1 MLSDTTHHLKERRIS
16 KLASEVLAIKAAS
29 GLVNLMANKPVSGAI
44 KDSTVAQI
52 SAALFYKTNVM
63 AKLASNPQFQSA
75 FRNVIFDQLE
85 VDFGDY
91 IDAKSRTSP
100 KSFHHVYEWGR
111 IGDDEARLF
120 KLKKLP
126 SDGLSLKVNYELTD
140 SKSFVPSENSN
151 NRHVFVRKAEV
162 MEEGK
167 TVVIAPRFSER
178 LVFDVSGYTVFMP
191 KGQSVT
197 VRRPGGAATKNSF
210 FSAYRYFFTGQLVN
224 MSIKK
229 SGFQRLFN
237 SSISRALGVPSQ
249 IKTVKYSFSPNQLA
263 NEAEAATSAAFARLV
278 NG

>member
-1 MLSDTTHHLKERRIS
+1 MT
-16 KLASEVLAIKAAS
+16 SEILAIQAAS
-29 GLVNLMANKPVSGAI
+29 GLVNLMSNKPVSGVI
-44 KDSTVAQI
+44 RDSTVAQI

-63 AKLASNPQFQSA
+63 AKLASNAQFQSA
-75 FRNVIFDQLE
+75 FRNVIFDQLQ

-100 KSFHHVYEWGR
+100 KAFHHVYEWGQP
-111 IGDDEARLF
+111 GDSQSRLF

-126 SDGLSLKVNYELTD
+126 ADGLSLKINYELID

-151 NRHVFVRKAEV
+151 NRHVFVKKASI

-167 TVVIAPRFSER
+167 TVVISPRSSER
-178 LVFDVSGYTVFMP
+178 LVFDINGYTVFMP
-191 KGQSVT
+191 KGDSVT
-197 VRRPGGAATKNSF
+197 VRKPGGAATKNSF
-210 FSAYRYFFTGQLVN
+210 LSAYKYFFTGQLVN

-237 SSISRALGVPSQ
+237 SSLSRALGVPAQ
-249 IKTVKYSFSPNQLA
+249 VKTVKYSFSPNQLA
-263 NEAEAATSAAFARLV
+263 NEADAATSIAFARLA

>member
-1 MLSDTTHHLKERRIS
+1 MDITHHYKERRIS
-16 KLASEVLAIKAAS
+16 KLASEILAIRAAS
-29 GLVNLMANKPVSGAI
+29 GLVNLMSNRPASGAI

-63 AKLASNPQFQSA
+63 AKLASNAQFQSA
-75 FRNVIFDQLE
+75 FRNVIFDQLQ

-91 IDAKSRTSP
+91 VDAKSRTSP

-111 IGDDEARLF
+111 IGEDEARLF

-126 SDGLSLKVNYELTD
+126 ADGLSLKVNYELID

-151 NRHVFVRKAEV
+151 NKHVFVKKASV
-162 MEEGK
+162 MEDGK

-178 LVFDVSGYTVFMP
+178 LVFDVDGYTVFMP
-191 KGQSVT
+191 KGESVT
-197 VRRPGGAATKNSF
+197 VRKPGGAGVKNSF

-237 SSISRALGVPSQ
+237 SSLSRALGVPAQ
-249 IKTVKYSFSPNQLA
+249 VKTVKYSFSANQLA
-263 NEAEAATSAAFARLV
+263 NEADAATSAAFARLA

>member
-1 MLSDTTHHLKERRIS
+1 M
-16 KLASEVLAIKAAS
+16 ASEILAIKAAS
-29 GLVNLMANKPVSGAI
+29 GLVNLMANKPASGAI

-63 AKLASNPQFQSA
+63 AKLTDNPQFQSA
-75 FRNVIFDQLE
+75 FRNVIFDQIE

-100 KSFHHVYEWGR
+100 RSFHHVYEWGR
-111 IGDDEARLF
+111 IGENEARLF

-126 SDGLSLKVNYELTD
+126 ADGLSLKLNYELTD
-140 SKSFVPSENSN
+140 SKSFVPSDNSN
-151 NRHVFVRKAEV
+151 NKHVFIKKASV

-167 TVVIAPRFSER
+167 TVVISPRFSER
-178 LVFDVSGYTVFMP
+178 LVFDVDGYTVFMP

-197 VRRPGGAATKNSF
+197 VKKPGGAATKNSF
-210 FSAYRYFFTGQLVN
+210 FAAYRYFFTGQLVN

-237 SSISRALGVPSQ
+237 SSLSRALGVPAQ
-249 IKTVKYSFSPNQLA
+249 IKSVKYSFSPNQLA
-263 NEAEAATSAAFARLV
+263 TEAEAATSSAFARFV

>member
-1 MLSDTTHHLKERRIS
+1 MDITHHYKERRIS

-75 FRNVIFDQLE
+75 FRNVIFDQLQ

-111 IGDDEARLF
+111 IGDNEARLF

-126 SDGLSLKVNYELTD
+126 ADGLSLKVNYELID

-151 NRHVFVRKAEV
+151 NRHVFVKKAEI
-162 MEEGK
+162 MERGK
-167 TVVIAPRFSER
+167 TVVISPRFSER
-178 LVFDVSGYTVFMP
+178 LVFEVDGYTVFMP
-191 KGQSVT
+191 KGESVT
-197 VRRPGGAATKNSF
+197 VRKPGGAATKNAF
-210 FSAYRYFFTGQLVN
+210 FAQYRYFFTGNLVN

-237 SSISRALGVPSQ
+237 SSLSRALGVPAQ
-249 IKTVKYSFSPNQLA
+249 VKTVKYSFSPNQLA

>member
-1 MLSDTTHHLKERRIS
+1 M
-16 KLASEVLAIKAAS
+16 ASEVLAIKAAS

-44 KDSTVAQI
+44 RDSTVAQI

-111 IGDDEARLF
+111 IGEDEARLF

-167 TVVIAPRFSER
+167 TVVISPRFSER

-197 VRRPGGAATKNSF
+197 VRKPGGAATKNSF

>member
-1 MLSDTTHHLKERRIS
+1 
-16 KLASEVLAIKAAS
+16 LASEILAIKAAS
-29 GLVNLMANKPVSGAI
+29 GLVNLMANKPMSGAL

-63 AKLASNPQFQSA
+63 AKLASNAQFQLA

-85 VDFGDY
+85 VDFGEY

-100 KSFHHVYEWGR
+100 KAFHHVYEWGR
-111 IGDDEARLF
+111 TGQDEARLF
-120 KLKKLP
+120 KLNKLP

-140 SKSFVPSENSN
+140 SQSFVPSENSN
-151 NRHVFVRKAEV
+151 NRHVFVKKASV

-197 VRRPGGAATKNSF
+197 VRKPGGAAVKNSF

-237 SSISRALGVPSQ
+237 SSISRALGVPAQ
-249 IKTVKYSFSPNQLA
+249 IKTVKYSFSANQLA
-263 NEAEAATSAAFARLV
+263 NEAEAATSAAFARLS

>member
-1 MLSDTTHHLKERRIS
+1 MLLDITLHYKERRIS
-16 KLASEVLAIKAAS
+16 KLASEILAIKAAS
-29 GLVNLMANKPVSGAI
+29 GLVSLMSSRPASGAI

-75 FRNVIFDQLE
+75 FRNVIFDQLQ

-111 IGDDEARLF
+111 IGDNEARLF

-126 SDGLSLKVNYELTD
+126 ADGLSLKVNYELID

-151 NRHVFVRKAEV
+151 NRHVFVKKAEI
-162 MEEGK
+162 MEQGK
-167 TVVIAPRFSER
+167 TVVISPRFSER
-178 LVFDVSGYTVFMP
+178 LVFEVDGYTVFMP
-191 KGQSVT
+191 KGESVT
-197 VRRPGGAATKNSF
+197 VRKPGGAATKNSF
-210 FSAYRYFFTGQLVN
+210 FSAYKYFFTGNLVN

-237 SSISRALGVPSQ
+237 SSLSRALGVPAQ
-249 IKTVKYSFSPNQLA
+249 VKTVKYSFSPNQLA
-263 NEAEAATSAAFARLV
+263 NEAEAATSAAFARLA

>member
-1 MLSDTTHHLKERRIS
+1 M
-16 KLASEVLAIKAAS
+16 ASEILAIKAAS
-29 GLVNLMANKPVSGAI
+29 GLVSLMSNKPASGAI

-63 AKLASNPQFQSA
+63 ARLASNPQFQSA

-91 IDAKSRTSP
+91 VDAKARTSP
-100 KSFHHVYEWGR
+100 KSFHHVYEWGK
-111 IGDDEARLF
+111 IGNDESRLF

-126 SDGLSLKVNYELTD
+126 VDGLSLKVNYELID
-140 SKSFVPSENSN
+140 SQSFVPSENSN
-151 NRHVFVRKAEV
+151 NKHVFIKKAEI
-162 MEEGK
+162 MEQGK

-178 LVFDVSGYTVFMP
+178 LVFDINGYTVFMP
-191 KGQSVT
+191 KGESVT
-197 VRRPGGAATKNSF
+197 VKKPGGAATKNSF
-210 FSAYRYFFTGQLVN
+210 FSAYKYFFTGNLVN

-237 SSISRALGVPSQ
+237 SSLSRALGVPAQ
-249 IKTVKYSFSPNQLA
+249 VRTVKYSFSANQLA
-263 NEAEAATSAAFARLV
+263 SEADAATSAAFARLA

>member
-1 MLSDTTHHLKERRIS
+1 
-16 KLASEVLAIKAAS
+16 LASEILAIRAAS
-29 GLVNLMANKPVSGAI
+29 GLVNLMSKKPVSGAI
-44 KDSTVAQI
+44 RDSTVAQI

-75 FRNVIFDQLE
+75 FRNIIFDQLQ

-91 IDAKSRTSP
+91 IDAKARSGP

-120 KLKKLP
+120 KLNKLP
-126 SDGLSLKVNYELTD
+126 ADGLSLKVNYELID

-151 NRHVFVRKAEV
+151 NKHVFIKKAEV

-167 TVVIAPRFSER
+167 PVVIAPRFSER

-191 KGQSVT
+191 KGQPVT
-197 VRRPGGAATKNSF
+197 VRKPGGAGTKNSF
-210 FSAYRYFFTGQLVN
+210 FSAYKYFFTGQLVS

-237 SSISRALGVPSQ
+237 SSLSRALGVPVQ
-249 IKTVKYSFSPNQLA
+249 VKTVKYSFSANQLA
-263 NEAEAATSAAFARLV
+263 NEADVAISSSFARLA

>member
-1 MLSDTTHHLKERRIS
+1 MLLDTTHHYKERRIS
-16 KLASEVLAIKAAS
+16 KLASDILAIKAAS
-29 GLVNLMANKPVSGAI
+29 GLVNLMANKPASGSI

-63 AKLASNPQFQSA
+63 ARLADNSQFQSA
-75 FRNVIFDQLE
+75 FRNIIFDQLQ

-91 IDAKSRTSP
+91 VDAKARTAP

-120 KLKKLP
+120 RLKKLP
-126 SDGLSLKVNYELTD
+126 ADGLSLKVNYELTD

-151 NRHVFVRKAEV
+151 NKHVFIKKASV

-178 LVFDVSGYTVFMP
+178 LVFDIDGYTVFMP
-191 KGQSVT
+191 KGASVT
-197 VRRPGGAATKNSF
+197 VRKPGGAATKNSF

-237 SSISRALGVPSQ
+237 SSLSRALGVPAQVKS
-249 IKTVKYSFSPNQLA
+249 VKYSFSPNQLA
-263 NEAEAATSAAFARLV
+263 NEAEIATSAAFARLV

>member
-1 MLSDTTHHLKERRIS
+1 
-16 KLASEVLAIKAAS
+16 LASEILAIKAAS
-29 GLVNLMANKPVSGAI
+29 GLVNLMSNKPMSGAI

-63 AKLASNPQFQSA
+63 AKLSENAQFQSA
-75 FRNVIFDQLE
+75 FRNVIFDQLQT
-85 VDFGDY
+85 DFGDY

-111 IGDDEARLF
+111 IGEDEARLF
-120 KLKKLP
+120 RLKKLP
-126 SDGLSLKVNYELTD
+126 ADGLSLKVNYELTD

-151 NRHVFVRKAEV
+151 NKHVFVKKAEI
-162 MEEGK
+162 MEQGK
-167 TVVIAPRFSER
+167 TVIIAPRFSER
-178 LVFDVSGYTVFMP
+178 LVFEVDGYTVFMP

-197 VRRPGGAATKNSF
+197 VRKPGGAATKNSF

-237 SSISRALGVPSQ
+237 SSLSRALGVPAQ
-249 IKTVKYSFSPNQLA
+249 VKTVKYSFSPNQLA
-263 NEAEAATSAAFARLV
+263 NEAEAATSSAFARLT

>member
-1 MLSDTTHHLKERRIS
+1 MWLDITHHCKERRIS

-29 GLVNLMANKPVSGAI
+29 GLVNLMSNKPMSGAI

-63 AKLASNPQFQSA
+63 AKLASNSQFQAA
-75 FRNVIFDQLE
+75 FRNVIFDQ
-85 VDFGDY
+85 VAIDFGDY
-91 IDAKSRTSP
+91 VDAKARTSP
-100 KSFHHVYEWGR
+100 KAFHHVYEWGR
-111 IGDDEARLF
+111 TGDDEARLF

-126 SDGLSLKVNYELTD
+126 ADGLSLKINYELID

-151 NRHVFVRKAEV
+151 TKHVFVKKASV

-178 LVFDVSGYTVFMP
+178 LVFDVNGYTVFMP
-191 KGQSVT
+191 KGESVT
-197 VRRPGGAATKNSF
+197 VRKPGGAATKNSF

-229 SGFQRLFN
+229 SGFQKLFN
-237 SSISRALGVPSQ
+237 SSLSRALGVPSQ
-249 IKTVKYSFSPNQLA
+249 VKTVKYSFSPNQLA

>member
-1 MLSDTTHHLKERRIS
+1 MSSDITHHCRERRTS
-16 KLASEVLAIKAAS
+16 KLASEILAIKAAS
-29 GLVNLMANKPVSGAI
+29 GLVNLMANKPVSGALR
-44 KDSTVAQI
+44 DSTVAQI

-63 AKLASNPQFQSA
+63 AKLASNAQFQSA
-75 FRNVIFDQLE
+75 FRNVIFDQLQ

-100 KSFHHVYEWGR
+100 KSFHHVYEWDRVGQ
-111 IGDDEARLF
+111 DEARLF
-120 KLKKLP
+120 KLKQLP
-126 SDGLSLKVNYELTD
+126 ADGLSLKLNYELTD
-140 SKSFVPSENSN
+140 SKSFVPSENSKN
-151 NRHVFVRKAEV
+151 KHVFVKKAEI
-162 MEEGK
+162 MEQGK

-178 LVFDVSGYTVFMP
+178 LVFDIDGYTIFMP

-197 VRRPGGAATKNSF
+197 VRKPGGAATKNAF
-210 FSAYRYFFTGQLVN
+210 FAQYRYFFTGNLVN

-237 SSISRALGVPSQ
+237 SSLSRALGVPAQ
-249 IKTVKYSFSPNQLA
+249 VKTVKYSFSPNQLA

>member
-1 MLSDTTHHLKERRIS
+1 MLSDTTHHCKERRIN

-75 FRNVIFDQLE
+75 FRSVIFDQLQ

-91 IDAKSRTSP
+91 IDAKARTSP

-111 IGDDEARLF
+111 IGEDEARLF

-126 SDGLSLKVNYELTD
+126 ADGLSLKVNYELID

-151 NRHVFVRKAEV
+151 NKHVFIKKAEI
-162 MEEGK
+162 MEQGK

-178 LVFDVSGYTVFMP
+178 LVFEVDGYTVFMP
-191 KGQSVT
+191 KGESVT
-197 VRRPGGAATKNSF
+197 VKKPGGAATKNAF
-210 FSAYRYFFTGQLVN
+210 FAQYRYFFTGQLVN

-229 SGFQRLFN
+229 SGFQKLFN
-237 SSISRALGVPSQ
+237 SSLSRALGVPAQVKS
-249 IKTVKYSFSPNQLA
+249 VKYSFSPNQLA
-263 NEAEAATSAAFARLV
+263 NEAEAATSSAFARLA

>member
-16 KLASEVLAIKAAS
+16 KLASEILAIKAAS
-29 GLVNLMANKPVSGAI
+29 GLVNLMSNKPASGAI
-44 KDSTVAQI
+44 RDSTVAQI

-75 FRNVIFDQLE
+75 FRNVIFDQLQ

-91 IDAKSRTSP
+91 VDAKARTSP

-111 IGDDEARLF
+111 IGDEEARLF

-126 SDGLSLKVNYELTD
+126 ADGLSLKVNYELID

-151 NRHVFVRKAEV
+151 NKHVFVKKASI

-178 LVFDVSGYTVFMP
+178 LVFDIDGYTVFMP
-191 KGQSVT
+191 KGESVT
-197 VRRPGGAATKNSF
+197 VRKPGGAATKNSF

-237 SSISRALGVPSQ
+237 SSLSRALGVPAQ
-249 IKTVKYSFSPNQLA
+249 VKTVKYSFSANQLA
-263 NEAEAATSAAFARLV
+263 NEADAATSAAFARLA

>member
-1 MLSDTTHHLKERRIS
+1 M
-16 KLASEVLAIKAAS
+16 ASEILAIKAAS

-44 KDSTVAQI
+44 RDSTVAQI

-63 AKLASNPQFQSA
+63 AKLAENAQFQSA
-75 FRNVIFDQLE
+75 FRNVIFDQLQ

-91 IDAKSRTSP
+91 IDAKARTAP

-111 IGDDEARLF
+111 IGDDQARLF

-126 SDGLSLKVNYELTD
+126 ADGLSLKVNYELTD

-151 NRHVFVRKAEV
+151 NKHVFIKKAEI
-162 MEEGK
+162 MEQGK
-167 TVVIAPRFSER
+167 TVVISPRFSER
-178 LVFDVSGYTVFMP
+178 LVFDIDGYTVFMP

-197 VRRPGGAATKNSF
+197 VRKPGGAATKNAF
-210 FSAYRYFFTGQLVN
+210 FAQYRYFFTGNLVN

-237 SSISRALGVPSQ
+237 SSLSRALGVPAQ
-249 IKTVKYSFSPNQLA
+249 VKTVKYSFSPNQLA
-263 NEAEAATSAAFARLV
+263 SEADAATSMAFARLA

>member
-1 MLSDTTHHLKERRIS
+1 MLLDITHHLKERRIK

-29 GLVNLMANKPVSGAI
+29 GLVNLMANKPMSGAI
-44 KDSTVAQI
+44 RDSTVAQI

-85 VDFGDY
+85 VDFGAY
-91 IDAKSRTSP
+91 VDAKARTSP

-111 IGDDEARLF
+111 IGDDKARLF
-120 KLKKLP
+120 QLKKLP
-126 SDGLSLKVNYELTD
+126 ADGLSLKLNYELTD

-151 NRHVFVRKAEV
+151 NKHVFVKKASI

-167 TVVIAPRFSER
+167 TVVISPRFSER
-178 LVFDVSGYTVFMP
+178 LVFDVDGYTVFMP
-191 KGQSVT
+191 KGESVT
-197 VRRPGGAATKNSF
+197 VRKPGGVATKNSF
-210 FSAYRYFFTGQLVN
+210 FTAYKYFFTGALVN

-229 SGFQRLFN
+229 SGFQKLFN
-237 SSISRALGVPSQ
+237 SSLSRALGVPSQ
-249 IKTVKYSFSPNQLA
+249 VKTVKYSFSPNQLA
-263 NEAEAATSAAFARLV
+263 NEAEAATSAAFARLA

>member
-1 MLSDTTHHLKERRIS
+1 MSLDITLHYKERRIS

-63 AKLASNPQFQSA
+63 AKLASNSEFQSA
-75 FRNVIFDQLE
+75 FRNVIFDQ
-85 VDFGDY
+85 VQSDFGDY
-91 IDAKSRTSP
+91 IDAKARTSP
-100 KSFHHVYEWGR
+100 KSFHHVYEWKR
-111 IGDDEARLF
+111 VGDDEARLF

-126 SDGLSLKVNYELTD
+126 ADGLSLKINYELTD

-151 NRHVFVRKAEV
+151 NKHVFVKKASI

-191 KGQSVT
+191 KGASVT
-197 VRRPGGAATKNSF
+197 VRKPGGAGTKNSF
-210 FSAYRYFFTGQLVN
+210 FSAYKYFFTGQMVN

-229 SGFQRLFN
+229 SGFQKLFN
-237 SSISRALGVPSQ
+237 SSLSRALGVPAQ
-249 IKTVKYSFSPNQLA
+249 IRSVKYSFSPNQLA

-278 NG
+278 HG